1 MVVRPVVD
9 LAYCVPVDSWE
20 IPDRHRQRVQL
31 RDHTCR
37 FPGCTR
43 RSTRCDLDHAI
54 EHDRGGPTCPC
65 NRVPLCRRHHRAK
78 TFSLWRYVTV
88 QPGHYLWLSPHGRHF
103 HVGPRGTRALDPP
116 RRPDPDD
123 HPPDDT
129 A

>member
-1 MVVRPVVD
+1 MDVGILID
-9 LAYCVPVDSWE
+9 AL
-20 IPDRHRQRVQL
+20 IDREGGYV
-31 RDHTCR
+31 
-37 FPGCTR
+37 
-43 RSTRCDLDHAI
+43 ANAA
-54 EHDRGGPTCPC
+54 DRGGPTCPC